1 MKINYREDLS
11 KIEIIDN
18 IKSQKI
24 NGKIFSVLIILS
36 SGLNIINNQ
45 SNLLFYLSIA
55 LLIASI
61 SYAIY
66 MLTQKSYRSTYN
78 LNEISSLK
86 TIKILN
92 ITYYRFQ
99 LINKKHRDLEVSEQ
113 HTSLAALIDFCKQD
127 KIKIED

>member
-1 MKINYREDLS
+1 MKINYREDLN
-11 KIEIIDN
+11 KVEIIDN
-18 IKSQKI
+18 IKSQKS
-24 NGKIFSVLIILS
+24 NGKVFSVLIILS
-36 SGLNIINNQ
+36 SSLNIINNQ

-66 MLTQKSYRSTYN
+66 MFTKKSYKETYN
-78 LNEISSLK
+78 LSEIAQLK
-86 TIKILN
+86 TIKIFS

-99 LINKKHRDLEVSEQ
+99 LSNKKHRDLEVSKQSTTVAE
-113 HTSLAALIDFCKQD
+113 LIDFCKQH